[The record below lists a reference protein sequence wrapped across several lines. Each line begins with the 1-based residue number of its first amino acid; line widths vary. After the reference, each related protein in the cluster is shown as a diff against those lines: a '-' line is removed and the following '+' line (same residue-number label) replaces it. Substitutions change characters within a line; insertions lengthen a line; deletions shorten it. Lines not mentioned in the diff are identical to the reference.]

1 MTALEKVEVLNVTT
15 KRIVVGPLLVWAV
28 WEIVLVIIRAIIGPE
43 VKLISQV
50 GRDLA
55 FRGFTSLAYFSA
67 GLPVHIYV
75 TWRGSPPD
83 GAAGAVLGVTWWAI
97 GFVYLLA
104 DIFDPT
110 PRYWPELTQHL
121 RYPPYVAIGSMLIAF
136 VCFAQRGLWTPGGA
150 R

>member
-1 MTALEKVEVLNVTT
+1 MTLAEKIQLLNWTT
-15 KRIVVGPLLVWAV
+15 KRIVVGPLLVWAA
-28 WEIVLVIIRAIIGPE
+28 WEILLVVARWLLGPE
-43 VKLISQV
+43 VRLISQV

-83 GAAGAVLGVTWWAI
+83 GTLGTALGVTWWAI
-97 GFVYLLA
+97 GFAYLVA
-104 DIFDPT
+104 DILDPT
-110 PRYWPELTQHL
+110 PKYWPVFTQHL
-121 RYPPYVAIGSMLIAF
+121 RYPPWVALGSMVLAF